1 MSIEAELVPGN
12 TSVVRKRPIGTV
24 LLAMLLCLTG
34 LWVAW
39 QRFFPLIEVYSTA
52 EGPVAM
58 SASFKAA
65 LIEDGLYT
73 TTSVVAALGLL
84 LGAQWGWW
92 LGAFHWTWRLGRY
105 VILPAVTNAIG
116 MPVAIEFDV
125 SAVAG
130 QFLFCCL
137 LLLYMFKRNIL
148 GYFGLGSI
156 NKSVALVGL
165 LIGGVVL
172 SLTLDPLHGLTQLVL
187 GED

>member
-1 MSIEAELVPGN
+1 
-12 TSVVRKRPIGTV
+12 
-24 LLAMLLCLTG
+24 
-34 LWVAW
+34 
-39 QRFFPLIEVYSTA
+39 
-52 EGPVAM
+52 
-58 SASFKAA
+58 
-65 LIEDGLYT
+65 
-73 TTSVVAALGLL
+73 
-84 LGAQWGWW
+84 
-92 LGAFHWTWRLGRY
+92 
-105 VILPAVTNAIG
+105 